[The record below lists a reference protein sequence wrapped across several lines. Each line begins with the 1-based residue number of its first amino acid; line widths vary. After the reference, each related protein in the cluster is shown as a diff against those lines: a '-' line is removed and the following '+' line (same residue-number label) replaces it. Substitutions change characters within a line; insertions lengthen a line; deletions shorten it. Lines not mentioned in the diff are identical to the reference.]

1 MGGVGGWNLLLLEA
15 PGEVGWRDVVEK
27 NTEEMNRCLHQV
39 TTRITNHGIVVAG
52 EREGEREREGGR
64 ERGERER
71 EREIVKGG
79 DMTAACTCTM
89 YDVMHTISM

>member
-1 MGGVGGWNLLLLEA
+1 MGGVDGWNLLLLET
-15 PGEVGWRDVVEK
+15 PGEVGGRDVVEK
-27 NTEEMNRCLHQV
+27 NTEEMNRRLHQV

-52 EREGEREREGGR
+52 ERERGRGR
-64 ERGERER
+64 ERGRER